1 MKKERAR
8 KWTVSEAVAALRDGN
23 KEARIDI
30 ARRFPLFATATD
42 EEILDEITL
51 MTARQIEIR
60 MKGDEEKIVPKG
72 KKSKIVKKAE
82 EEDEEDL
89 DEEDLDEEDLDE
101 EKDKKKEKK
110 KVIKKIKEK
119 KVKKVEEEDIA
130 EDDFEDLFDE
140 E

>member
-1 MKKERAR
+1 MEKERAR

-23 KEARIDI
+23 KKARIDI

-60 MKGDEEKIVPKG
+60 MKGDEEKIVPKN
-72 KKSKIVKKAE
+72 KKNKVVKKE
-82 EEDEEDL
+82 VEEDEEDL
-89 DEEDLDEEDLDE
+89 EEEEEDLEE

-110 KVIKKIKEK
+110 EVIKKIKEK